1 MVMKSEK
8 AIAKHDGMTMDEII
22 SLVRRLA
29 SSQGFYGRLLNSI
42 EDCDEETFEK
52 LKKHWEGMAF
62 KDDVDFIMYI
72 EG

>member
-1 MVMKSEK
+1 MKSEK
-8 AIAKHDGMTMDEII
+8 AIAKHEGGMTMDEII

-29 SSQGFYGRLLNSI
+29 SSQGLYGRLLNAI
-42 EDCDEETFEK
+42 EHCDQETFEE
-52 LKKHWEGMAF
+52 LKRNWEGMAF